1 MRKWLRDALLMYERN
16 IMLTLRSPIWVLVAL
31 FQPIC
36 WLTLFAPLL
45 SRLSGVPGFPPGS
58 GLTVFTPGMLMM
70 LGIYSSA
77 FVGFGLIPELR
88 AGIIERFRVTPVS
101 RSAVLLGRSLRDLT
115 VLSVQGGLLVGAASL
130 MGLRA
135 DLRGMGAALLLVLLL
150 GLLMSSLSYRLAIAI
165 PREDALAQVVQFLTL
180 PLVLLSGVTLPLT
193 LAPEWL
199 QRAAWFNPFSHA
211 VSAARALFLGDL
223 GNREIVTA
231 FVLFA
236 LLAPLAAWRAVVAFQ
251 KSAA

>member
-1 MRKWLRDALLMYERN
+1 MQKFLRDVLLLYERN
-16 IMLTLRSPIWVLVAL
+16 MILTVRTPIWVLVAL

-45 SRLSGVPGFPPGS
+45 SRLDQVPGFPPGG

-101 RSAVLLGRSLRDLT
+101 RSALLLGRTLRDLT
-115 VLSVQGGLLVGAASL
+115 VLSVQGVLLLGAAAL
-130 MGLRA
+130 LGLRA
-135 DLRGMGAALLLVLLL
+135 APGGIAIAFGLVLLL
-150 GLLMSSLSYRLAIAI
+150 GLLMGSLSYRMALAI
-165 PREDALAQVVQFLTL
+165 PREDALAQMVQFLTL

-193 LAPEWL
+193 LAPAWL
-199 QRAAWFNPFSHA
+199 QRVAAFNPFAHA
-211 VSAARALFLGDL
+211 VAAARALFLGDL
-223 GNREIVTA
+223 GSREIPIA
-231 FVLFA
+231 FTLFA
-236 LLAPLAAWRAVVAFQ
+236 ILAPLAAWRAIAAFR

>member
-1 MRKWLRDALLMYERN
+1 MGKWLRDAMLMYDRN
-16 IMLTLRSPIWVLVAL
+16 ITLSLRSPIWVLVAL

-45 SRLSGVPGFPPGS
+45 SKLSDVPGFPPGG

-77 FVGFGLIPELR
+77 FVGFGLIPEIR
-88 AGIIERFRVTPVS
+88 AGIIERFQVTPVS
-101 RSAVLLGRSLRDLT
+101 RSALLLGRSLRDLT
-115 VLSVQGGLLVGAASL
+115 VLLVQGALLIGA
-130 MGLRA
+130 
-135 DLRGMGAALLLVLLL
+135 AALLGLKADIRGVAIALVLVMLL

-199 QRAAWFNPFSHA
+199 QRAAIFNPFAHA

-223 GNREIVTA
+223 GNREIGIA
-231 FVLFA
+231 FALFS
-236 LLAPLAAWRAVVAFQ
+236 LLAPLAAWRAVAAFK